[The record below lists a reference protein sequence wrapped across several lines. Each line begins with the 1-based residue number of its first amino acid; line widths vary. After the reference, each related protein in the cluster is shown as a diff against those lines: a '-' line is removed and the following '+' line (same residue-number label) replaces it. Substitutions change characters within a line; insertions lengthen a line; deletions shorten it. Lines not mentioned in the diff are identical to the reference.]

1 MSDTFENVVKNFE
14 GAGVLFRA
22 DPEKQTVWAML
33 TTEEANWMVF
43 VSVEEEVLQ
52 VAVHHPLRIREDKR
66 AAVAEFIV
74 RVGPRNNICRLEMGY
89 DEGRVMTRTRM
100 YFDPESGLGDELIH
114 ATISCAVCALD
125 RVHSA
130 LIAILHQGKT
140 AAEAAQM
147 LEEKEVSEQGSPH
160 ANRFNLLKRE
170 DDVPWPEL
178 PEEGL
183 RKN

>member
-1 MSDTFENVVKNFE
+1 
-14 GAGVLFRA
+14 
-22 DPEKQTVWAML
+22 
-33 TTEEANWMVF
+33 
-43 VSVEEEVLQ
+43 
-52 VAVHHPLRIREDKR
+52 
-66 AAVAEFIV
+66 
-74 RVGPRNNICRLEMGY
+74 
-89 DEGRVMTRTRM
+89 MTRTRM
-100 YFDPESGLGDELIH
+100 YFDPESGLGDEPIH

-147 LEEKEVSEQGSPH
+147 LEEEEVSEQGSPH
-160 ANRFNLLKRE
+160 ANRFNLLKPE
-170 DDVPWPEL
+170 GDVPWPEL